1 MRSTDKEVKSKQKRS
16 EGRRAKLAEE
26 ARTEELLEKHR
37 DLVKAKA
44 HLYFMLGGDIEDIIQ
59 EGMIG
64 LYKAIKS
71 FDASKGASFRTF
83 ADICITRQMISAV
96 KAATRKKNS
105 PLNSALSFDIA
116 LSEGEGGTTL
126 SETLAAGTDSDPET
140 LTLVHE
146 MTELLLAPGAKILS
160 KSEREVLSLLM
171 EAKDYREIASELD
184 KTPKQIDNAIQRIRG
199 KIKKLL

>member
-37 DLVKAKA
+37 DLVKTKA

>member
-64 LYKAIKS
+64 LCKAIKS